1 MAGHLARKL
10 CAAAGLA
17 AALALGAGAS
27 GRADSGFIPVPRI
40 VIYPGDPFVNDVLV
54 DAPAG
59 SVDSV
64 GPYIRSRDEL
74 FGKVSQRTLLPGR
87 PIPLQAVTNPR
98 VVRSGATVKMIYI
111 DGGLS
116 IETTGAALQDGGVG
130 DFIRLRNADSGVAVE
145 GRVQA
150 DGSVL
155 VGG

>member
-1 MAGHLARKL
+1 
-10 CAAAGLA
+10 
-17 AALALGAGAS
+17 
-27 GRADSGFIPVPRI
+27 
-40 VIYPGDPFVNDVLV
+40 
-54 DAPAG
+54 
-59 SVDSV
+59 
-64 GPYIRSRDEL
+64 
-74 FGKVSQRTLLPGR
+74 VSQRTLLPGR